1 MKKILIIVLF
11 TLLVL
16 LTSCSLFKD
25 NEPQVQQD
33 TIDYF
38 SQWYTDKKDLTFKE
52 YCQSN
57 SEYSFA
63 VISTEYAVVL
73 NILCNEDGS
82 YSGSYEVK
90 EGNGK
95 DRKTIESYPILEVI
109 NEEIKI
115 NINGSEKI
123 IPTSVLF
130 FKQFES
136 QYFQVKMAK
145 IDSWDVPKQSMSGR
159 YTNDAYFQHV
169 SEGFLSLVQ
178 TKDARDSLTETL
190 VSNDYMGLYIEDPQY
205 KSEKRGPYTRLS
217 SPNTDKSNSIIEL
230 SYAYGGTA
238 SDLVIVESSAYQI
251 D

>member
-1 MKKILIIVLF
+1 MKKILII
-11 TLLVL
+11 LLSAL
-16 LTSCSLFKD
+16 LLPLSSCSLFEND
-25 NEPQVQQD
+25 EPKIQQA

-38 SQWYTDKKDLTFKE
+38 LQWYTDTKDLTFKE
-52 YCQSN
+52 Y
-57 SEYSFA
+57 SERYTGYSFA
-63 VISTEYAVVL
+63 VISPKYAVEL
-73 NILCNEDGS
+73 HITYNEDGS

-178 TKDARDSLTETL
+178 TKDARDTLTETL